1 MHLLLIEDEMKLGD
15 YLHKGLTES
24 GFSVDLSRDGA
35 QGLAMALT
43 SSYDAIVLDVMRP
56 GLDGFKVREVLRR
69 CSFAASAPFTKLPRR
84 NCR

>member
-43 SSYDAIVLDVMRP
+43 SSYDAIVLDV
-56 GLDGFKVREVLRR
+56 
-69 CSFAASAPFTKLPRR
+69 
-84 NCR
+84 

>member
-15 YLHKGLTES
+15 YLHTGLTES

-43 SSYDAIVLDVMRP
+43 SSYDAIVLDVMLP
-56 GLDGFKVREVLRR
+56 GLDGFKVLEVVRRTASTPVLRQ
-69 CSFAASAPFTKLPRR
+69 C
-84 NCR
+84 